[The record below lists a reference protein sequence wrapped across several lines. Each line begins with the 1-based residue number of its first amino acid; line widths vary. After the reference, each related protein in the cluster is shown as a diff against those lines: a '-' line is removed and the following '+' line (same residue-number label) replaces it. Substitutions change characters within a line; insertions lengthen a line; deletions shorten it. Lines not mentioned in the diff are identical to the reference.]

1 MLGAY
6 AGYAASI
13 QFGFWTGVVFSVVV
27 LAVLGALLDRL
38 VFRPLQ
44 NVDHMITVLVTY
56 GLLPV
61 FEDFVHTVWGADLIS
76 VQVPALLS
84 GTIGIGDTQFPIY
97 RLAVISVAVAVAL
110 GLSAW
115 LHFSRAGLYVR
126 ASSVDS
132 LTTAMQGVDTERLSI
147 GVVARSEEHT
157 SELQSLMRI
166 SYAVFCLQKKT
177 QKSNT

>member
-56 GLLPV
+56 GLLLV
-61 FEDFVHTVWGADLIS
+61 FEDFVHTVWGADIIS
-76 VQVPALLS
+76 VQVPAPLS
-84 GTIGIGDTQFPIY
+84 GTICKIGC
-97 RLAVISVAVAVAL
+97 
-110 GLSAW
+110 
-115 LHFSRAGLYVR
+115 
-126 ASSVDS
+126 ASCR
-132 LTTAMQGVDTERLSI
+132 ER
-147 GVVARSEEHT
+147 VCPTV
-157 SELQSLMRI
+157 
-166 SYAVFCLQKKT
+166 
-177 QKSNT
+177 